1 MLILLSLVVDWGMMP
16 MPLLQICPA
25 LYTGFS
31 NSLHALCFF
40 FMSQLKFLLV
50 YDAKLSDLIK
60 TGFALCTYNAEL
72 VIVAVLRA
80 HLFLESLV

>member
-1 MLILLSLVVDWGMMP
+1 MP
-16 MPLLQICPA
+16 
-25 LYTGFS
+25 S
-31 NSLHALCFF
+31 VF

>member
-1 MLILLSLVVDWGMMP
+1 MLILPTSVVDRGMLP
-16 MPLLQICPA
+16 TPLLQISPV
-25 LYTGFS
+25 LYAGFS

-40 FMSQLKFLLV
+40 ISQLKFLLA
-50 YDAKLSDLIK
+50 YDAKLGDLIK
-60 TGFALCTYNAEL
+60 TGFALRTYNAEL